1 MSPRSPTGRGT
12 GFKYRQ
18 VRVRIPPR
26 AHAGMGRQ
34 DGSTRPEPLP
44 VPTPKRHRPGGDVTV
59 EITPVSYDIPGAAL
73 ATGLSERTLRD
84 YIRNGDLAVH
94 YSGTKPVIEREE
106 LQAFIRALPSE
117 KRRAS

>member
-1 MSPRSPTGRGT
+1 MP
-12 GFKYRQ
+12 YM
-18 VRVRIPPR
+18 PPR
-26 AHAGMGRQ
+26 RKAAQ
-34 DGSTRPEPLP
+34 PSSTQGER
-44 VPTPKRHRPGGDVTV
+44 VNY
-59 EITPVSYDIPGAAL
+59 EIQAVSFDIPGAAL

-117 KRRAS
+117 KRRSS

>member
-1 MSPRSPTGRGT
+1 MT
-12 GFKYRQ
+12 
-18 VRVRIPPR
+18 
-26 AHAGMGRQ
+26 
-34 DGSTRPEPLP
+34 
-44 VPTPKRHRPGGDVTV
+44 TV